1 MKNRFFSALALA
13 TVVSFAACEAEEPAT
28 EGEIIG
34 EPAVEEPMV
43 EPAPTTVPVTPLPG
57 DTLGAVQA
65 DTGVMGTDTAAVVTT
80 P

>member
-13 TVVSFAACEAEEPAT
+13 AVVSFAACEAEEPAT

-34 EPAVEEPMV
+34 EPAVEEPMA
-43 EPAPTTVPVTPLPG
+43 EPAPTTVPVTPLPA
-57 DTLGAVQA
+57 DTLGATDPA
-65 DTGVMGTDTAAVVTT
+65 MTGTDTAAVVTT

>member
-13 TVVSFAACEAEEPAT
+13 AVVSFAACEAEEPAT

-43 EPAPTTVPVTPLPG
+43 EPAPTTVPVAPLPA
-57 DTLGAVQA
+57 DTLGAVPTETA
-65 DTGVMGTDTAAVVTT
+65 PAAIDTNATTT